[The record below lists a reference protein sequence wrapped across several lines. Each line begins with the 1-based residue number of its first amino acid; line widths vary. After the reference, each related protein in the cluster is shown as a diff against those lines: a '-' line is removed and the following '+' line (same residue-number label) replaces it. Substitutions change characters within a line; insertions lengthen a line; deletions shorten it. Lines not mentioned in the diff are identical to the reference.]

1 MSNLSTPSPTV
12 RRSIFGGTRDVV
24 PFFFFCGPCSRHKL
38 LKLENCLRCV
48 CALLSLSLCLRL
60 SSLPRLAGN
69 FAHDSTWFLPNG
81 KKYIAFIFYWSRCS
95 ASAFDS
101 SAVVVGIKS
110 IFDWCQY
117 YYHFIMAIYL
127 WERTAGV
134 NSWICHSCCV
144 FNLDTFPVSKVHS
157 TQSRDKNKAA
167 AMAQIQL
174 CEQISIGID

>member
-24 PFFFFCGPCSRHKL
+24 PFFFYFAALVPGT
-38 LKLENCLRCV
+38 NCLNWKIA
-48 CALLSLSLCLRL
+48 CAAFALCLRL

-95 ASAFDS
+95 SSAFDS

-127 WERTAGV
+127 SERTAGA
-134 NSWICHSCCV
+134 NSWICSCCV

-157 TQSRDKNKAA
+157 TQSRDKNKAP

-174 CEQISIGID
+174 CEQFSIEID